1 MLTRPTTLGVI
12 VGNRGF
18 FPSHLCSTGRAE
30 VLDVLERE
38 GIRAVVLSS
47 DVTAHGS
54 VETLGE
60 ARACADL
67 FRSRRDDIDGVLVT
81 LPNFGDER
89 AIANALRWADLDVPV
104 LVHAFSDDGA
114 RMGIEHRRD
123 SFCGKMS
130 VCNNLRQYGIGYSL
144 TTLHT
149 VPPASPCFRADLR
162 RFGATCRVVRSL
174 KNARIGAIGAR
185 PAAFNTVRFSEK
197 LFERSGVSVETLDLS
212 EVLGWVQRMPDSE
225 PAVKAKLAAIG
236 AYTGI
241 QGIPTLSLTRM
252 AKLGVAI
259 DRWMQDKALTATAI
273 QCWTALE
280 EFYGVVPCTLMSMM
294 SESLL
299 PSACETDIAG
309 LLGMYV
315 LQAASEQPAALLDWN
330 NNYGED
336 PNKGVVFHCSN
347 LPRSFFGEQRMDYQ
361 AIIAG
366 TVGKENTFGTIVG
379 RVSPG
384 PFTYC
389 RVSTDDLE
397 GKISS
402 YVGEGRFTDD
412 TLDTFGGYG
421 VIEVPHFQQL
431 LQTICRRGFEH
442 HVAATRA
449 MVADGVHDALSTYLR
464 WDTYHHAPNGAR

>member
-1 MLTRPTTLGVI
+1 MTQTPTKLGVV

-18 FPSHLCSTGRAE
+18 FPSHLCSTGRKE
-30 VLDVLERE
+30 VLNTLEQE
-38 GIRAVVLSS
+38 GFEVVAL
-47 DVTAHGS
+47 DPEVTAHGA
-54 VETLGE
+54 VESLAD

-67 FRSRRDDIDGVLVT
+67 FRAHRDEIDGVLVT

-89 AIANALRWADLDVPV
+89 AVANTLRWAALDVPV
-104 LVHAFSDDGA
+104 MVHAFSDEGS
-114 RMGIEHRRD
+114 RMTIEHRRD

-130 VCNNLRQYGIGYSL
+130 VCNNLRQYGIRYSL
-144 TTLHT
+144 TSLHT
-149 VPPASPCFRADLR
+149 VAPGDASFRADLG
-162 RFGATCRVVRSL
+162 RFGATCRVVRAL
-174 KNARIGAIGAR
+174 KGARIGAIGAR

-197 LFERSGVSVETLDLS
+197 LFERSGISVETLDLS
-212 EVLGWVQRMPDSE
+212 ELLGWVQRMGDADPE
-225 PAVKAKLAAIG
+225 VRTKLAAIG
-236 AYTGI
+236 DYTGVH
-241 QGIPTLSLTRM
+241 GIPTLSLMRM

-259 DRWMQDKALTATAI
+259 DRWMQEKQLSATAI

-315 LQAASEQPAALLDWN
+315 LQSASRQPAALLDWN
-330 NNYGED
+330 NNYGDD

-347 LPRSFFGEQRMDYQ
+347 LPKSFFGEHRMDYQ

-366 TVGKENTFGTIVG
+366 TVGRDNTFGTIVG
-379 RVSPG
+379 RVHPG

-389 RVSTDDLE
+389 RVSTDDLT
-397 GKISS
+397 GTISS

-412 TLDTFGGYG
+412 TLETFGGYG
-421 VIEVPHFQQL
+421 VIGIANFQQL
-431 LQTICRRGFEH
+431 LRMICEKGFEH
-442 HVAATRA
+442 HVAATCA
-449 MVADGVHDALSTYLR
+449 SVGAGVHDAIKTYLA
-464 WDTYHHAPNGAR
+464 WDVYQHI

>member
-1 MLTRPTTLGVI
+1 MTKRPTTLGVI

-18 FPSHLCSTGRAE
+18 FPSHLCRTGRSEILAA
-30 VLDVLERE
+30 LQQE
-38 GIRAVVLSS
+38 GFAVVAL
-47 DVTAHGS
+47 DPEATTHGA
-54 VETLGE
+54 VESLAD

-67 FRSRRDDIDGVLVT
+67 FRAHRDEIDGVIVT

-89 AIANALRWADLDVPV
+89 AVANALRWAGLDVPV
-104 LVHAFSDDGA
+104 LVHAFSDDGS
-114 RMGIEHRRD
+114 RMTIEHRRD

-130 VCNNLRQYGIGYSL
+130 VCNNLRQYGIRYSL
-144 TTLHT
+144 TSLHT
-149 VPPASPCFRADLR
+149 VAPSNPCFHADLR
-162 RFGATCRVVRSL
+162 RFAATCRVVGSL
-174 KNARIGAIGAR
+174 KGARIGAIGAR

-197 LFERSGVSVETLDLS
+197 LFERSGISVETLDLS
-212 EVLGWVQRMPDSE
+212 EILGWVHKMGDGE
-225 PAVKAKLAAIG
+225 PAVKAKLSAIG
-236 AYTGI
+236 AYTGV
-241 QGIPTLSLTRM
+241 QGIPTLSLMKM

-259 DRWMQDKALTATAI
+259 DRWMQEKQLTATAI
-273 QCWTALE
+273 QCWTSLE

-330 NNYGED
+330 NNFGDD

-347 LPRSFFGEQRMDYQ
+347 LPKSFFGEHRMDYQ
-361 AIIAG
+361 EIIAG

-389 RVSTDDLE
+389 RVSTDDE
-397 GKISS
+397 AGRIAT

-412 TLDTFGGYG
+412 PLQTFGGYG
-421 VIEVPHFQQL
+421 VIEVPGFQRL
-431 LQTICRRGFEH
+431 LRMICRRGFEH
-442 HVAATRA
+442 HVAATRGS
-449 MVADGVHDALSTYLR
+449 VAESLEDAFQTYFR
-464 WDTYHHAPNGAR
+464 WDVYRHV